1 MSAPPYK
8 QLEQEFKRLH
18 AFRGSLSLLRWDAAV
33 MMPRG
38 SADVRGEQL
47 AALETEYHALLTAP
61 RITRLMDR
69 AQANIQVLSDW
80 QIANL
85 REMRRQRDHAIATPV
100 SLISRLT
107 KAASRAEA
115 RWLEARRQGK
125 FELFAPHLEEVV
137 NLVRDKAALLGQALN
152 LAPYDALVDEFSP
165 GITTADIDAMFK
177 ALSRR
182 LPSLIRESIAVQESH
197 PPLPLTG
204 KFPPGK
210 QKALIVEVMKAV
222 GFPFDRGRLDESEHP
237 FTEGVPGDM
246 RVTTRIDPDDIF
258 SGLLGALHET
268 GHAMYDL
275 GLPQEWRDQ
284 PVGRDR
290 GMALEESQSL
300 LIEMTVCRSR
310 PFVRYVQPL
319 LAKHFGVSGPE
330 WDIENIYT
338 HLNRVKRG
346 LIRVDADE
354 LTYPLHIMLRYE
366 IEKQLLSGE
375 LAVRDLPEAWNAG
388 MEQRL
393 GIRPANDMEGCLQ
406 DIHWAV
412 GSFGYF
418 PSYALG
424 AVIAAQLYESLRTDV
439 PALDEQLARGE
450 FGGLLDWL
458 RTNVY
463 GLGSKML
470 VQDLLKGATGKPLS
484 ATSFVRYVEAKYLE
498 SAENSAAA

>member
-1 MSAPPYK
+1 
-8 QLEQEFKRLH
+8 
-18 AFRGSLSLLRWDAAV
+18 V
-33 MMPRG
+33 
-38 SADVRGEQL
+38 
-47 AALETEYHALLTAP
+47 
-61 RITRLMDR
+61 
-69 AQANIQVLSDW
+69 
-80 QIANL
+80 
-85 REMRRQRDHAIATPV
+85 
-100 SLISRLT
+100 
-107 KAASRAEA
+107 
-115 RWLEARRQGK
+115 ARRENN
-125 FELFAPHLEEVV
+125 FDLFAPYLEEVV
-137 NLVRDKAALLGQALN
+137 HLVRDKAALLGQALG
-152 LAPYDALVDEFSP
+152 LPPYDALVDEFSP
-165 GITTADIDAMFK
+165 GLATADIEAIFK

-182 LPSLIRESIAVQESH
+182 LPTLIREVLILQAERPV
-197 PPLPLTG
+197 LPISGKFATG
-204 KFPPGK
+204 K
-210 QKALIVEVMKAV
+210 QRALALEVMRAI

-237 FTEGVPGDM
+237 FTEGVPGDI
-246 RVTTRIDPDDIF
+246 RITTRFDNTDVF
-258 SGLLGALHET
+258 SGLLGAMHET

-275 GLPQEWRDQ
+275 GLPQAWSDQ
-284 PVGRDR
+284 PVGSDR

-300 LIEMTVCRSR
+300 LVEMTVCRSR
-310 PFVRYVQPL
+310 SFVRYVQPL
-319 LAKHFGVSGPE
+319 LARHFGVSGPE
-330 WDIENIYT
+330 WDIENVYA

-450 FGGLLDWL
+450 FSGLLDWL

-484 ATSFVRYVEAKYLE
+484 ATSFIRYVEAKYLE
-498 SAENSAAA
+498 SAESSAAA